1 MSVRKNLTRMMH
13 DLVESGLGPEPSY
26 PSIFAKLVR
35 AELTQPKACA
45 LAASS
50 LRAVT
55 IETCHRA
62 NRN

>member
-1 MSVRKNLTRMMH
+1 MMH

-35 AELTQPKACA
+35 AELTQPTACA